1 MKNMNRV
8 SKNCGTISYVQQKYN
23 WSPRNR
29 GESNETGQ
37 IFRKIF
43 PKLIKNI
50 KSMIEKFE
58 ELQEIVEKNPWNY
71 TVL

>member
-1 MKNMNRV
+1 MSNKSITGVPETEVKAMR
-8 SKNCGTISYVQQKYN
+8 QDKYL
-23 WSPRNR
+23 
-29 GESNETGQ
+29 E
-37 IFRKIF
+37 KIF